1 MIGQVLNSIHDGKIT
16 DYISSFILDRL
27 REKYDV
33 EFDVLAIGNYD
44 MASGRVVA
52 VCCARDDSK
61 ICFKVIADRKNIQD
75 SYIRAYAAREVEKAL
90 LFNLYE
96 YGIVGRL
103 EITLFKEDVYYG
115 ILVVLDNL
123 QTKEEVE
130 KRIEMSVSQLGRS
143 LTLDV
148 FVLNYYDYT
157 TLSYENRRFL
167 DKSFIRRFYPVFEF
181 RFG

>member
-75 SYIRAYAAREVEKAL
+75 SYISICRGSGKT
-90 LFNLYE
+90 LFLICMNGLSD
-96 YGIVGRL
+96 
-103 EITLFKEDVYYG
+103 EITCLEDVSR
-115 ILVVLDNL
+115 NL
-123 QTKEEVE
+123 LYW
-130 KRIEMSVSQLGRS
+130 II
-143 LTLDV
+143 
-148 FVLNYYDYT
+148 F
-157 TLSYENRRFL
+157 RRRG
-167 DKSFIRRFYPVFEF
+167 S
-181 RFG
+181 

>member
-1 MIGQVLNSIHDGKIT
+1 M
-16 DYISSFILDRL
+16 
-27 REKYDV
+27 
-33 EFDVLAIGNYD
+33 
-44 MASGRVVA
+44 
-52 VCCARDDSK
+52 
-61 ICFKVIADRKNIQD
+61 
-75 SYIRAYAAREVEKAL
+75 EKAL

-167 DKSFIRRFYPVFEF
+167 DKSFMRRFYPVFEF

>member
-1 MIGQVLNSIHDGKIT
+1 M
-16 DYISSFILDRL
+16 
-27 REKYDV
+27 

-75 SYIRAYAAREVEKAL
+75 SYMSICCKGSGKGTS
-90 LFNLYE
+90 FNLYE

-115 ILVVLDNL
+115 ILVVLIIFRR
-123 QTKEEVE
+123 
-130 KRIEMSVSQLGRS
+130 KRKLRS
-143 LTLDV
+143 
-148 FVLNYYDYT
+148 
-157 TLSYENRRFL
+157 
-167 DKSFIRRFYPVFEF
+167 
-181 RFG
+181 G